1 MPVSE
6 APLRVAIVGAGPS
19 GLYCADHLLAQRD
32 LNVEVDIFDRLP
44 TPWGLIRNGVAPDHQ
59 EKKLIT
65 DRRFQ
70 SVMDHPAVRFF
81 GNVEI
86 GRDIPPDLLGQ
97 AYHAVTY
104 AIGCDD
110 DRRLNIPGEDKAGCW
125 GAREFVAWYNGHP
138 DFSDLE
144 FDFSSERAVVI
155 GNGNVAIDIARILL
169 KSPEELLKSDISDRA
184 LQALRNSAISE
195 VVILGRRGCVQASC
209 HSQMLAELANLPDV
223 CVRFEDD
230 TDFVSPTNTAYQSLD
245 WDSKQRLKVM
255 NEIKARPSSD
265 ASRIAQFAFF
275 GAPVEVIGD
284 GKVEGIKAAKTRLEK
299 RPDGSMSAAVTGET
313 TDINAGL
320 VIRSIGYR
328 GKALAGVPFS
338 EQEGVIPNRHGR
350 VTDGSEPLDG
360 IYVTGWIKRGPS
372 GVIGSNRK
380 CATETVEC
388 LVADYRDGK
397 LHATRE
403 AQDKLSDKLVEH
415 AESLVSREL
424 WKKIDQ
430 QERLA
435 GKVQKRPRV
444 KIIDKEELM
453 ACAKGSKAKRLIR
466 LG

>member
-32 LNVEVDIFDRLP
+32 LNVEVDILDRLP

-81 GNVEI
+81 GNIEV
-86 GRDIPPDLLGQ
+86 GPDIAPDLLGQ
-97 AYHAVTY
+97 AYHAVIY
-104 AIGCDD
+104 AFGCDD
-110 DRRLNIPGEDKAGCW
+110 NRRLNIPGEDKAGCW

-169 KSPEELLKSDISDRA
+169 KSPDDLLKSDISDRA
-184 LQALRNSAISE
+184 LDALRNSAIRE

-209 HSQMLAELANLPDV
+209 HSQMLAELAGLPDV
-223 CVRFEDD
+223 SVRFDND
-230 TDFVSPTNTAYQSLD
+230 TDFAPPTHAAYRSLD

-255 NEIKARPSSD
+255 DEIKTRPSSD
-265 ASRIAQFAFF
+265 ASRIARFAFF
-275 GAPVEVIGD
+275 GAPVEIIGD
-284 GKVEGIKAAKTRLEK
+284 SKVEGIKVAKTRLEK
-299 RPDGSMSAAVTGET
+299 RPDGSMNAALTSET
-313 TDINAGL
+313 TDIAAGL

-328 GKALAGVPFS
+328 GKALPGVPFF
-338 EQEGVIPNRHGR
+338 EQQGVIPNMHGR
-350 VTDGSEPLDG
+350 VNDGSEPMNG

-388 LVADYRDGK
+388 LVADYRDSK
-397 LHATRE
+397 LHVTRE
-403 AQDKLSDKLVEH
+403 AQDKLSDKLVEY

-424 WKKIDQ
+424 WKKIDR
-430 QERLA
+430 QERLE
-435 GKVQKRPRV
+435 GKSHNRPRV
-444 KIIDKEELM
+444 KIIDKEEMM
-453 ACAKGSKAKRLIR
+453 ACVKG
-466 LG
+466 